1 MVAWTRAKA
10 MRVAGVVVVRSTQI
24 LQVEST
30 RLDYG
35 LNRENEREGTHQTV
49 CFYIVI

>member
-35 LNRENEREGTHQTV
+35 LNRENEREGTH
-49 CFYIVI
+49 